1 MPWSP
6 RRGPVPNAYGD
17 AYWQVECLNR
27 ATHGYGVATKSRLRR
42 TIPHPEGTHPMLWLI
57 VLILVILAIAGGLA
71 LSKFIFLLLLV
82 AIVVALL
89 ARRA

>member
-1 MPWSP
+1 MVFERRRPWVG
-6 RRGPVPNAYGD
+6 RGNENTSLAPYLPY
-17 AYWQVECLNR
+17 
-27 ATHGYGVATKSRLRR
+27 
-42 TIPHPEGTHPMLWLI
+42 PEGTYPMLWLI

-71 LSKFIFLLLLV
+71 LSKFIFLLLIV

>member
-1 MPWSP
+1 MM
-6 RRGPVPNAYGD
+6 VFD
-17 AYWQVECLNR
+17 KR
-27 ATHGYGVATKSRLRR
+27 AGVGRAWNETTSLAH
-42 TIPHPEGTHPMLWLI
+42 PLPEGTHPMLWLI

-71 LSKFIFLLLLV
+71 LSKFIFLLLIV